1 MVLVVPNVI
10 IFVEGYHGMLILYT
24 LLNAFVYEIK
34 MIIYICD
41 KYAAEQSIRF
51 NMKKKS

>member
-34 MIIYICD
+34 MMTSICD
-41 KYAAEQSIRF
+41 RYTAEQSIGF
-51 NMKKKS
+51 NMKKS

>member
-24 LLNAFVYEIK
+24 LLNASVYGIK
-34 MIIYICD
+34 MMTSICD
-41 KYAAEQSIRF
+41 RYAAEQSIRF
-51 NMKKKS
+51 NMKKS